1 MNQMSFFD
9 EQFDGFGSKPVEA
22 VTDQQTIYRD
32 PNQLELSLG
41 NSVRQG
47 DLN

>member
-9 EQFDGFGSKPVEA
+9 ELHESFSKPVE
-22 VTDQQTIYRD
+22 VTAEQQTVYRD

-41 NSVRQG
+41 NSARQG